1 MPRGTVHSPISAGNV
16 TIPPNHAVPAK
27 GEVVECQYL
36 YCFRESG
43 SIYQPVYLGKRCD
56 IPAAECS
63 TDQLKYKT
71 AEAA

>member
-1 MPRGTVHSPISAGNV
+1 VSAGNV
-16 TIPPNHAVPAK
+16 TIPPNHEVPSK

-36 YCFRESG
+36 YAFRESG
-43 SIYQPVYLGKRCD
+43 SIYQPVYLGTRSD

-63 TDQLKYKT
+63 TDQLKYKAT